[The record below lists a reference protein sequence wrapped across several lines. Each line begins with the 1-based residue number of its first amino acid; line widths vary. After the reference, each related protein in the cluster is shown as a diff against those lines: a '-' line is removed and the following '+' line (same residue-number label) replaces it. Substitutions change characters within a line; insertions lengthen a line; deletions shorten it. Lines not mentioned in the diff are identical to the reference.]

1 MKKYTS
7 HDMREAASALSSS
20 GVNLKFD
27 KRDISDMLR
36 QAADMMDR
44 AENAIAA
51 NGYAFQHREITLH
64 WPAKVFKELMFK
76 AGCLTLNGN

>member
-7 HDMREAASALSSS
+7 HDLREVASALSSS

-44 AENAIAA
+44 AEKAIVA
-51 NGYAFQHREITLH
+51 NDESREYKH
-64 WPAKVFKELMFK
+64 KDWK
-76 AGCLTLNGN
+76 AVLATSKYILTGSMD

>member
-7 HDMREAASALSSS
+7 HDLREVASVLSSS

-36 QAADMMDR
+36 QAADMIDR
-44 AENAIAA
+44 AEKAIVA
-51 NGYAFQHREITLH
+51 NDESREYKHKDWKAVLAT
-64 WPAKVFKELMFK
+64 AKYI
-76 AGCLTLNGN
+76 LTGSMD

>member
-20 GVNLKFD
+20 GVSLKFD
-27 KRDISDMLR
+27 KRDISDMI
-36 QAADMMDR
+36 DR

-51 NGYAFQHREITLH
+51 NDESREYKHKDWKAVLAT
-64 WPAKVFKELMFK
+64 AKYI
-76 AGCLTLNGN
+76 LTGSMD

>member
-36 QAADMMDR
+36 QAADMMYR
-44 AENAIAA
+44 AEKAIAA
-51 NGYAFQHREITLH
+51 NDESREYKHKDWKAVLAT
-64 WPAKVFKELMFK
+64 AKYI
-76 AGCLTLNGN
+76 LTGNMD